1 MTFRTI
7 PVAVV
12 LVLVLAGCGPES
24 TKTVPGDLVGI
35 WKTSAPKYADTFI
48 ELTRTTITFG
58 SGEKGTH
65 LRSVVKVTKERDEAG
80 TLYTVFYTDSGG
92 QEYRF
97 AFYHDPA
104 DGALRWKNQRT
115 IAWVKAKQ

>member
-48 ELTRTTITFG
+48 ELTRSTITFG
-58 SGEKGTH
+58 AGEKGTH

-80 TLYTVFYTDSGG
+80 TLYTVFYTDPGG
-92 QEYRF
+92 QEYKF

-104 DGALRWKNQRT
+104 DGVLRWKNQRT